1 MNGTCKA
8 KTKTGKSC
16 RARAS
21 RNGFCAIH
29 ADPSCASERGRRS
42 GKARGYEPDEKT
54 VVPIPVPETVEDVRK
69 ALGRAMA
76 DLVAHRVDTRT
87 ASSMAYVANVLL
99 KAIEVSALEERMG
112 ALEEL
117 LKTTGEAGQGGRP
130 DPTIRPDPTR

>member
-1 MNGTCKA
+1 
-8 KTKTGKSC
+8 
-16 RARAS
+16 
-21 RNGFCAIH
+21 
-29 ADPSCASERGRRS
+29 
-42 GKARGYEPDEKT
+42 
-54 VVPIPVPETVEDVRK
+54 VPETVEDVRK